1 MKILSEITG
10 GTWLFKTDAPEQL
23 KTLVNTVLAGGRI
36 NEETPELSTFLGE
49 KQFDESTGETKLIN
63 KVAYIPMVGTMTKY
77 SGMCVNGADKIC
89 VEAMKAQNDPDC
101 IGTIF
106 HIDGYGGNG
115 DAIPL
120 FQDIAPKLTKPR
132 INLIDKALSAHY
144 WAAILLGQ
152 YNMLSND
159 LTAEVGS
166 VGAQY
171 SWEKS
176 TNEIIIVRPPESSE
190 KNQDF
195 INALAGDYSAL
206 EKKLSPLAQKF
217 QSSVMNARP
226 GIKIEH
232 LKGATYYA
240 DEAIKFNLAD
250 SVGTINDAYN
260 WVLAKSEI
268 QKLKS
273 K

>member
-10 GTWLFKTDAPEQL
+10 GTWLFKIDSPGQL
-23 KTLVNTVLAGGRI
+23 QTMVNTVLAGGKI
-36 NEETPELSTFLGE
+36 NEEAADLSSFMGE
-49 KQFDESTGETKLIN
+49 RVFDESTGKTKLIN

-89 VEAMKAQNDPDC
+89 SAALTAQNDPDC

-132 INLIDKALSAHY
+132 INLIDKAFSAHY
-144 WAAILLGQ
+144 WAAVLLGQ

-190 KNQDF
+190 KNQEF
-195 INALAGDYSAL
+195 IDALKGDYSGL
-206 EKKLSPLAQKF
+206 KKKLSPLAQRF
-217 QSSVMNARP
+217 QSSVMQLRP
-226 GIKIEH
+226 GVKIEH
-232 LKGATYYA
+232 LKGATYSA
-240 DEAIKFNLAD
+240 DEAIQNKLAD
-250 SVGTINDAYN
+250 SVGSLNDAYN